1 MTLEL
6 RDLTIR
12 YRSGGRTLTAVDSVN
27 LTVPA
32 GTTVGLVGE
41 SGCGKSSL
49 ARGILGLVPIAA
61 GQLLLDGADQS
72 RGGSHRSREFRR
84 RVQMVFQ
91 DPYSSLNPRMTVRE
105 TIHEALSL
113 RGSMQ
118 TQERALEARAIL
130 ERVGLGA
137 AALARY
143 PHQFSGGQRQRI
155 ALARALAVGADVLI
169 LDEVTSSL
177 DVSVQ
182 ATILNL
188 LRDLQE
194 ELRLLCVVI
203 SHDLSV
209 IRFTSDIVAVMYL
222 GRIVET
228 APTEVL
234 FKSPQHPYT
243 RALIESVPQFG
254 PQRARGSI
262 IGDVPDPTAP
272 PEGCRFHTRCPV
284 GPFAIPSRTVCL
296 AADPQ
301 RTVALKAHH
310 AACHFAEPI
319 ADPDT
324 AGGRQLTASTR
335 ATGAE
340 R

>member
-1 MTLEL
+1 M
-6 RDLTIR
+6 I
-12 YRSGGRTLTAVDSVN
+12 Y
-27 LTVPA
+27 
-32 GTTVGLVGE
+32 
-41 SGCGKSSL
+41 
-49 ARGILGLVPIAA
+49 
-61 GQLLLDGADQS
+61 
-72 RGGSHRSREFRR
+72 
-84 RVQMVFQ
+84 
-91 DPYSSLNPRMTVRE
+91 
-105 TIHEALSL
+105 EALSL
-113 RGSMQ
+113 PASIRR
-118 TQERALEARAIL
+118 QERSLEARAIL

-188 LRDLQE
+188 LRDLQQ

-228 APTEVL
+228 APTEAL
-234 FKSPQHPYT
+234 FNSPQHPYT
-243 RALIESVPQFG
+243 RALIDSVPQFG
-254 PQRARGSI
+254 RPRVKGSI
-262 IGDVPDPTAP
+262 AGDVPDPMAP

-284 GPFAIPSRTVCL
+284 GPLAVPSRIICQ
-296 AADPQ
+296 AEDPQ
-301 RTVALKAHH
+301 RIVAVKAHR
-310 AACHFAEPI
+310 AACHFAEI
-319 ADPDT
+319 VAEPDVA
-324 AGGRQLTASTR
+324 AGRPMVAPTG
-335 ATGAE
+335 ATGVG